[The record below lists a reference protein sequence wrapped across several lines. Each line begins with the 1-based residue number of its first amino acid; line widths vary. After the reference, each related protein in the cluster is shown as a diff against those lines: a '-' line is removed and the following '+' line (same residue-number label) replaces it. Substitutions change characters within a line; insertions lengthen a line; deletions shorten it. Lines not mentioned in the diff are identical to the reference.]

1 MKKIII
7 CILTAGFITNCA
19 VENPESINTDIT
31 QTYFTE
37 FMACKAGPD
46 QSTATM
52 TSMIAEW
59 QQLLEGDSL
68 VGSWGYAPA
77 VATNSSE
84 DTIWWEL
91 QWTSQDDA
99 NIAWEA
105 WLQNEDAAA
114 WEEKYTSVLDC
125 DGENRQSFD
134 TAYPM
139 ASNAFGELPDSGYFY
154 AEILFCTYENGGTK
168 EDALGFLA
176 GFNNAVNK
184 GGYEGTSYHYGNY
197 FQQGNEDGFLWG
209 NFTNSKESMDK
220 ATEAF
225 EANVRDEMFPIFS
238 EFASCGDATDL
249 YNGYTLYWSEDK
261 DFMPTFPSS

>member
-7 CILTAGFITNCA
+7 CTLIAGFITNCS
-19 VENPESINTDIT
+19 VENPENTNTDIT

-46 QSTATM
+46 QSQVTM
-52 TSMIAEW
+52 TNMISEW

-68 VGSWGYAPA
+68 VASWGYAPA
-77 VATNSSE
+77 VETNSTG

-91 QWTSQDDA
+91 QWASQEEA
-99 NIAWEA
+99 NSAWEA
-105 WLQNEDAAA
+105 WTQNTDASA
-114 WEEKYTSVLDC
+114 WEEKYSSVLDC
-125 DGENRQSFD
+125 DGENRQSYD
-134 TAYPM
+134 VAYPM
-139 ASNAFGELPDSGYFY
+139 ASNVFGELPDTGYFF
-154 AEILFCTYENGGTK
+154 AEIHICEYNNGASK
-168 EDALGFLA
+168 EDALGFLS

-184 GGYEGTSYHYGNY
+184 GGYEETSYHYGNY

-209 NFTNSKESMDK
+209 NFTNSKDSMDK
-220 ATEAF
+220 ANEAF
-225 EANVRDEMFPIFS
+225 EANVRSEMFPIFS
-238 EFASCGDATDL
+238 EFASCGEVPDL

>member
-1 MKKIII
+1 MKKIIL

-19 VENPESINTDIT
+19 VENPESTNTDLT

-46 QSTATM
+46 QSSETM
-52 TSMIAEW
+52 TNMISEW

-77 VATNSSE
+77 AETNSTG

-91 QWTSQDDA
+91 QWTSQEDA
-99 NIAWEA
+99 NNSWEA
-105 WLQNEDAAA
+105 WLQNKAASA
-114 WEEKYTSVLDC
+114 WTEKYSSVLDC
-125 DGENRQSFD
+125 DGENRQSYD
-134 TAYPM
+134 VAYPM
-139 ASNAFGELPDSGYFY
+139 ASNAFGELPDSGYFF
-154 AEILFCTYENGGTK
+154 AEIHICEYNNGASK
-168 EDALGFLA
+168 DDALGFLS

-209 NFTNSKESMDK
+209 NFTNSKDSMDK
-220 ATEAF
+220 ANVAF

-238 EFASCGDATDL
+238 EFASCGEVPDL
-249 YNGYTLYWSEDK
+249 YNGYTLYWSENK